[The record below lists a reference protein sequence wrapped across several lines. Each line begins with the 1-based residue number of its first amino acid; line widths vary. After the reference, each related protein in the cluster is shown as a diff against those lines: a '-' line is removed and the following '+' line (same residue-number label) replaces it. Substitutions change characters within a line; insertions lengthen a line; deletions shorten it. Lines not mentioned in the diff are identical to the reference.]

1 MKLLLRF
8 AFFISIGFP
17 ALSVGQEQLG
27 SYDPDRAFEFA
38 RQLANAGKYGPAQDT
53 LQSILAD
60 FPEYSDVEN
69 LLAKTYSWE
78 GKYDT
83 ARRHFNRITSRDR
96 KQVEVWEASVRNEV
110 FAGNLSLAIGL
121 AGKGLQY
128 MPGNARLEELQ
139 RQLMERAANPSA
151 EENEKQLRHFIAFDN
166 AVEVFDQQFEP
177 MVYTQLEYQYA
188 GEMGKILPR
197 LNYNYRFE
205 ISGVQYE
212 LDVYP
217 KISKRFSGYL
227 NYGFSDSEIFPAH
240 RAGGELSYEYK
251 EGREASLGMRYLD
264 FRTTQATL
272 VTASMGWYW
281 GNNYLSARPFVSL
294 FKDRQ
299 PGFSGNVLYRRY
311 LKDANTYLGLRG
323 IYGFNP
329 ELRQFRSGDVLL
341 AETLLFVESQE
352 LQFEYQFAVA
362 GGKHR
367 YRAQLGVSRQEFVAE
382 AGSFFWVLRGGIR
395 YQLGL

>member
-8 AFFISIGFP
+8 AFFLTLGIP
-17 ALSVGQEQLG
+17 VLLNGQEQAG
-27 SYDPDRAFEFA
+27 NYDPDRAFEFA
-38 RQLANAGKYGPAQDT
+38 RELAHNGNYGSARDT
-53 LQSILAD
+53 LEAILAD
-60 FPEYSDVEN
+60 YPDYSDVEN

-78 GKYDT
+78 GEYET

-96 KQVEVWEASVRNEV
+96 KQIEVWEASIRNEV
-110 FAGNLSLAIGL
+110 YAGNLSLAIGL
-121 AGKGLQY
+121 AGKGLHY
-128 MPGNARLEELQ
+128 MPGNARLQELQ
-139 RQLMERAANPSA
+139 SQLMEQAKNPSTV
-151 EENEKQLRHFIAFDN
+151 ESQKQLRHFIAFDN
-166 AVEVFDQQFEP
+166 AVEVFDQEFEP
-177 MVYTQLEYQYA
+177 MVYTQLEYQYT
-188 GEMGKILPR
+188 GEWGKIIPR

-205 ISGVQYE
+205 ISGLQYE
-212 LDVYP
+212 LDAYP
-217 KISKRFSGYL
+217 KIGKRMSAYL
-227 NYGFSDSEIFPAH
+227 NYGYSEAEIFPAH
-240 RAGGELSYEYK
+240 RAGGELYYEIK
-251 EGREASLGMRYLD
+251 EGREVSLGARYLD
-264 FRTTQATL
+264 FRTTEATL
-272 VTASMGWYW
+272 VTASLGCYW
-281 GNNYLSARPFVSL
+281 GNNFLSARPFVSL

-311 LKDANTYLGLRG
+311 LKDANTYFGVRG

-352 LQFEYQFAVA
+352 VQFEYQFALS

-367 YRAQLGVSRQEFVAE
+367 YRAQLGVSRQEFVSE